1 MRIDKV
7 PVKSLVMDPANVR
20 THNEKNLKAIK
31 ASLSRFGQQKPIV
44 VDSNGVVV
52 AGNGTLAAA
61 DSLGWQDI
69 STVSTELNGSES
81 IAYAIADNRSA
92 ELAEWDDESLAK
104 QLSALQIESDE
115 LLEAAGFSDEE
126 LAALV
131 NEVTGISEG
140 NTDPDQV
147 PDVPEIPTAKPG
159 QIWKLGD
166 HRLMCGD
173 STKAEDVAALM
184 DGQKADMVFTDPPYG
199 VDYEGPKS
207 TMYFG
212 KDKKGRS
219 TRKLLNDSNFNMYP
233 PSFDVVKIFCNG
245 PFYVFY
251 GAGEEDKFFS
261 GLEKSGLTYISH
273 LIWNK
278 PKGSV
283 AMGAHY
289 KPTYESFIYGA
300 IKNNRKWIGDNR
312 QWTVFDYPRCNDG
325 LHPTQKPVGLINQI
339 LKNHDTTIILDM
351 FLGSGST
358 LIACE
363 QTGRKCYG
371 MELSPAYCD
380 VILRRWEDF
389 TGGTAEILNG

>member
-1 MRIDKV
+1 
-7 PVKSLVMDPANVR
+7 MDPANVR

-81 IAYAIADNRSA
+81 IAYAIADNRTA

-147 PDVPEIPTAKPG
+147 PDVPEIPTAQPG

-184 DGQKADMVFTDPPYG
+184 DGKKADMVFTDPPYG
-199 VDYEGPKS
+199 MSLNTDYSGAKS
-207 TMYFG
+207 SLKMM
-212 KDKKGRS
+212 K
-219 TRKLLNDSNFNMYP
+219 
-233 PSFDVVKIFCNG
+233 
-245 PFYVFY
+245 
-251 GAGEEDKFFS
+251 
-261 GLEKSGLTYISH
+261 EKSLMGG
-273 LIWNK
+273 NK
-278 PKGSV
+278 
-283 AMGAHY
+283 Y
-289 KPTYESFIYGA
+289 K
-300 IKNNRKWIGDNR
+300 KVIGDNEDFSPKLIKNVLESFHYCKEIFMWGADYYAEIIPDR
-312 QWTVFDYPRCNDG
+312 NKGSWIVWDKRLDESADKMYGSGFETCWSKSRHKRDIARIKWAGVFGVEKEPDRKRS
-325 LHPTQKPVGLINQI
+325 HPTQKPVALAVWFFERWGNPKDCIVDLY
-339 LKNHDTTIILDM
+339 
-351 FLGSGST
+351 LGSGST
-358 LIACE
+358 LLACE

-371 MELSPAYCD
+371 MEISPAYCD
-380 VILRRWEDF
+380 VILRRWEEF